1 MDKRFAGKISHLLPR
16 VPDAAICADRAW
28 RSFYV
33 GNVYLLL
40 SALWYAGTTLAC
52 LFRPFLVTIIA
63 RAVDPGRSEAV
74 FAAMSIYALVSAVLC
89 FRSWGLL
96 PAPPESKDD
105 IGRIGGYIRKAMAV
119 LREQYAIAGED
130 DGEYFE
136 AIGDL
141 LENRLVLS
149 MSTIRHHRTS
159 TLHHSLV
166 VSQASFYLAKAF
178 GFDAVAVA
186 RGGLLHDFFLYDWRT
201 KDHPHHP
208 TAHPEIAL
216 VNARAAFSLSEIEA
230 DIIRTHM
237 WPVTRV
243 FYTYRE
249 SFLVSSIDKISTL
262 WDLGPLLRGIFTG
275 K

>member
-1 MDKRFAGKISHLLPR
+1 MDRRLAGKIPNLFPR
-16 VPDAAICADRAW
+16 IPDTTLYADRA
-28 RSFYV
+28 RESFYI
-33 GNVYLLL
+33 GNVYILL
-40 SALWYAGTTLAC
+40 SALWYAGTTVMC
-52 LFRPFLVTIIA
+52 FFRPLLVVLIA
-63 RAVDPGRSEAV
+63 RTIDPGRSGVV
-74 FAAMSIYALVSAVLC
+74 FTAMCIYALVATFLC
-89 FRSWGLL
+89 FRRWGLL
-96 PAPPESKDD
+96 PALPESMDD
-105 IGRIGGYIRKAMAV
+105 IGRIGGYLRKSMAV
-119 LREQYAIAGED
+119 LREQFAIAGED

-136 AIGDL
+136 AVGDL

-166 VSQASFYLAKAF
+166 VSQTSFYLAKAF
-178 GFDAVAVA
+178 GFDAVSVA

-216 VNARAAFSLSEIEA
+216 VNARAAFSLNDVEE

-237 WPVTRV
+237 WPVTRG